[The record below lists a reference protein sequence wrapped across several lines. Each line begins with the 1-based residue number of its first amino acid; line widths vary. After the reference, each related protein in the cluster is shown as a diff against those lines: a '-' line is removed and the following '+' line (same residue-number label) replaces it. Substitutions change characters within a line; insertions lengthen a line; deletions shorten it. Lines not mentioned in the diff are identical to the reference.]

1 MTVYKLMYW
10 NARGRGEQV
19 RLLLNELGLE
29 YEDVHVERGSER
41 FREIQAQGPKIL
53 YFGAVPMLQD
63 DEFKLCQGPVI
74 LSYLAAKHGIAP
86 ADLRQDA
93 KADAICWGAED
104 LRIAYFLLFGPT
116 AADDQAEFV
125 AGPWRQQWLRSLD
138 GLLELNGDT
147 GFFVGK
153 SLTHAD
159 IAVWDILDSIKTW
172 VAGASV
178 EGFPRLERFVE
189 AIATRPRIATYLD
202 SDRRPQS

>member
-10 NARGRGEQV
+10 NKRGRGEQV

-29 YEDVHVERGSER
+29 YEDVHVERNSGR
-41 FREIQAQGPKIL
+41 FQEIQAQGPKIL
-53 YFGAVPMLQD
+53 YFGSVPMLQD
-63 DEFKLCQGPVI
+63 DDFKLSQGPVI

-86 ADLRQDA
+86 ADLRQAA

-104 LRIAYFLLFGPT
+104 LRMAYFELFGDD
-116 AADDQAEFV
+116 AADKQAGFV
-125 AGPWRQQWLRSLD
+125 AGPWGQHWLRSFD

-147 GFFVGK
+147 GFFVGET
-153 SLTHAD
+153 LAHAD

-172 VAGASV
+172 IAGATL
-178 EGFPRLERFVE
+178 EGFPRLERFFE
-189 AIATRPRIATYLD
+189 AIATRPRIATYLN